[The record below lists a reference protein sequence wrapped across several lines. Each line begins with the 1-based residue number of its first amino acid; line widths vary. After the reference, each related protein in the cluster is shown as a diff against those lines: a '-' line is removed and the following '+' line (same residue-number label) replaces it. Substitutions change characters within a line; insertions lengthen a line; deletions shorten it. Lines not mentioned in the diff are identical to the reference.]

1 MLCLIL
7 AAAACAQDLP
17 RGKIIDD
24 VKCAADASQSYTLYL
39 PFNYSAD
46 RTWAV
51 IFAFDAGGRGRRGV
65 ERLQAAA
72 EKYGYIVAGSNN
84 SRNGPWQV
92 SMTAAQTMT
101 RDVVKRFSIDP
112 HRMYTAGQS
121 GGARVAMKVAIDTGQ
136 ISGVIASS
144 AVYPDDET
152 RQYYP
157 FVVFGTAGTEDFNY
171 LELRKF
177 NRETGSPHRV
187 RIFEGGHQWMSSDL
201 AMEAVEW
208 MEIQAMKSGL
218 RVTDEAMVQKIFAK
232 RVAQAA
238 ALKNDFETYL
248 ALNSIAGDFDGG
260 VDISKIYAHAAALGR
275 QAGVQEAIKKDKAD
289 DLREEKLANDL
300 YELEGEVLSDD
311 PNTRPASFAELK
323 ERLLKLSAQ
332 ARVEKDSADRRRA
345 RRLLAG
351 ILQGSRRIEDP
362 EYRKLL
368 DQVQLPAQP

>member
-152 RQYYP
+152 R
-157 FVVFGTAGTEDFNY
+157 
-171 LELRKF
+171 
-177 NRETGSPHRV
+177 
-187 RIFEGGHQWMSSDL
+187 
-201 AMEAVEW
+201 
-208 MEIQAMKSGL
+208 
-218 RVTDEAMVQKIFAK
+218 
-232 RVAQAA
+232 
-238 ALKNDFETYL
+238 
-248 ALNSIAGDFDGG
+248 
-260 VDISKIYAHAAALGR
+260 
-275 QAGVQEAIKKDKAD
+275 
-289 DLREEKLANDL
+289 
-300 YELEGEVLSDD
+300 
-311 PNTRPASFAELK
+311 
-323 ERLLKLSAQ
+323 
-332 ARVEKDSADRRRA
+332 
-345 RRLLAG
+345 
-351 ILQGSRRIEDP
+351 
-362 EYRKLL
+362 
-368 DQVQLPAQP
+368 